1 MAIVDPCRILKL
13 AQGRIFFI
21 DVAARGETE
30 RFRMTLHP
38 SLEERDMGF
47 EWLVLSLVSWMS
59 ARTGKLD
66 YFRWE
71 KGGFRCQRFFF

>member
-38 SLEERDMGF
+38 SLEERAMDSNGWF
-47 EWLVLSLVSWMS
+47 C
-59 ARTGKLD
+59 R
-66 YFRWE
+66 
-71 KGGFRCQRFFF
+71 